1 LDSHFFDGVAVGSGL
16 SVPGKGFAIGSD
28 APMSVT
34 LFQASVPV
42 FSQYLDSLSA
52 TLAKASAHAAAK
64 KIDAAVYCQARLF
77 PDMFPLARQ
86 VQLAADFAKNACSRL
101 AGQEPPRFTDDE
113 KTFEELQGRIG
124 KTLRHI
130 RSLPESDIEA
140 GTERPITITVGGQ
153 PLSFVGR
160 NYLLHFALPNF
171 FFHWTA
177 GYAILRENGVELGKT
192 DFFGMLPH

>member
-1 LDSHFFDGVAVGSGL
+1 RSHFSMASRC
-16 SVPGKGFAIGSD
+16 VPAYPSSAKGFAIGSD
-28 APMSVT
+28 ALMPLT

-52 TLAKASAHAAAK
+52 TLAKASAHAQSK

-77 PDMFPLARQ
+77 PDMFPFARR
-86 VQLAADFAKNACSRL
+86 VPLTADFAKNACSRL

-113 KTFEELQGRIG
+113 RNFEELQGRIG

-153 PLSFVGR
+153 PL
-160 NYLLHFALPNF
+160 
-171 FFHWTA
+171 
-177 GYAILRENGVELGKT
+177 
-192 DFFGMLPH
+192 

>member
-1 LDSHFFDGVAVGSGL
+1 MAPRC
-16 SVPGKGFAIGSD
+16 VPAYPSSAKGFAIGSD
-28 APMSVT
+28 ALMPLT

-52 TLAKASAHAAAK
+52 TLAKASVHAAAK
-64 KIDAAVYCQARLF
+64 KIDAAVYCQARLY

-86 VQLAADFAKNACSRL
+86 VQLTADFAKNACSRL

-130 RSLPESDIEA
+130 RSLNESDIDA
-140 GTERPITITVGGQ
+140 GTERAITITVGGQ
-153 PLSFVGR
+153 AMAFVGR

-177 GYAILRENGVELGKT
+177 GYAILRENGVELGKA
-192 DFFGMLPH
+192 DFFGQLPH